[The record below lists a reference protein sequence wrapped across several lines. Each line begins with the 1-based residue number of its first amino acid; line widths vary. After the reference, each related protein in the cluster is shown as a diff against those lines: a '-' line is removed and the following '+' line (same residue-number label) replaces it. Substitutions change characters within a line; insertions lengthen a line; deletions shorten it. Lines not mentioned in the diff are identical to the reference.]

1 MIRVLLLLL
10 DGMRIHTVHCAT
22 KTNPGSAAGCACLGG
37 LSGEDWRRTRTE
49 DCCEK
54 IKLSKII
61 SPIQIFYVI
70 LQSDCKIT

>member
-1 MIRVLLLLL
+1 MVREPMRSIAQRKPIQEVLL
-10 DGMRIHTVHCAT
+10 DVPA
-22 KTNPGSAAGCACLGG
+22 
-37 LSGEDWRRTRTE
+37 SGAYLEKNWRRSGKKNCGE
-49 DCCEK
+49 E